1 MILTKGKDMRAY
13 EFYLREKGEDHLIG
27 ILPERRQDQQRIT
40 QETVMNWGKKILGDN
55 LDVDFNALYF
65 VQVEV

>member
-1 MILTKGKDMRAY
+1 MRAY

-27 ILPERRQDQQRIT
+27 VLPERRKDHERIT
-40 QETVMNWGKKILGDN
+40 QETIMNWGKKILGDN
-55 LDVDFNALYF
+55 SDVDLNALYF